1 MKKLYQFKAPNPS
14 ACITTRSIVP
24 PGRLAYDG
32 AVIRLDDA
40 YAARIREDW
49 PGALEEIDEKRL
61 AEIRGEAEAEA
72 EVDEKAEGDEKAAK
86 KTTAKKTSRA
96 G

>member
-61 AEIRGEAEAEA
+61 AEIRGSVAAEE
-72 EVDEKAEGDEKAAK
+72 AEGDEKAAK